1 MPMETFLHLCKGSHC
16 YRLFR
21 SLTHGCHPSL
31 VMGQWFTPSLLIL
44 NNVGCGWVSPFLYS
58 KILSVLWTLSQDT
71 PFTWNTASRLAQN
84 PPPTTIQI
92 IPKSDLS
99 VKAFPNK
106 LDRGDDFLSH
116 SSPPSKIHLVWTCP
130 AHNHTEN
137 SCTIH
142 LFIPFH

>member
-1 MPMETFLHLCKGSHC
+1 METFLHLCKGSHC
-16 YRLFR
+16 YQHFR

-58 KILSVLWTLSQDT
+58 RILSALWTLSQDT

-84 PPPTTIQI
+84 PPPTTIKI

-99 VKAFPNK
+99 VKAFPDK

-116 SSPPSKIHLVWTCP
+116 SSPPSKTHLVWTCS
-130 AHNHTEN
+130 AHNHPKT
-137 SCTIH
+137 
-142 LFIPFH
+142 LAPFPYSSHFTH